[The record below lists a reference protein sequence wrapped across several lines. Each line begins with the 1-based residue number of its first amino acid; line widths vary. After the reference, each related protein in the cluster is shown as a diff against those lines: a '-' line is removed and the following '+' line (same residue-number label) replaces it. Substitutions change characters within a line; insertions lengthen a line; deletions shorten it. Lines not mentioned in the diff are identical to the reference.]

1 MRTGFSIISDTV
13 FLSFS
18 SFLILSVFLYYFTP
32 YPFSLIISVALAI
45 ISGVLFYRS
54 ANKKRARSV
63 DGKLE
68 KQKYESA
75 MLNLAALIEE
85 KQAEFFYAL
94 YCKEEKS
101 AKINGDVIELEKT
114 RAILPLFSFSE
125 KDKGKILRALARYKD
140 GVTVLSENFS
150 ESERA
155 FFGKFGKITLKD
167 GKEVFSDMKAEN
179 LFPEEVIVPEKK
191 KKKTL
196 LFLPLYKKK
205 AVSFLLYGLFF
216 LSFSFFVPIKTYY
229 LAFGTAFILSALLCR
244 VFGKEG

>member
-32 YPFSLIISVALAI
+32 YPFSLIISVSLAI
-45 ISGVLFYRS
+45 ISGVLFYRA

-75 MLNLAALIEE
+75 MINLAALKEE
-85 KQAEFFYAL
+85 KQAEFFYPL
-94 YCKEEKS
+94 YKNKNGG

-150 ESERA
+150 ENERA

-167 GKEVFSDMKAEN
+167 GKEVFSDMKAAN
-179 LFPEEVIVPEKK
+179 LFPKEVIVPEKK
-191 KKKTL
+191 KKTL
-196 LFLPLYKKK
+196 LILPLYKKK

-244 VFGKEG
+244 VFGKDG